1 MDRRLSHGFLVVRSD
16 ALTPQQ
22 FLVELP
28 SQRREI
34 VIAIREAVLEALPEG
49 YEEAMA
55 WGMLT
60 YQVPLSRYP
69 DTYNGKALAYAALAS
84 QKNYVSLHL
93 MSVYGDQ
100 ATEDWFHDRYRASGK
115 KLNMGK
121 SCVRFRNLDD
131 VPLDVIGDVIART
144 SVEQFLARYESARKA

>member
-100 ATEDWFHDRYRASGK
+100 APQR
-115 KLNMGK
+115 
-121 SCVRFRNLDD
+121 
-131 VPLDVIGDVIART
+131 IGFMTAIERRER
-144 SVEQFLARYESARKA
+144 S